1 MTLAFIFAE
10 VWWEKKQAE
19 LVEKNVSPWFACPS
33 FFFREGE
40 DVINDRKTQSCSF
53 PRSRKEHLSEP
64 LHHFSRAKRQR
75 TSQGRHGHPKTAGR
89 PFASKVAKRRS
100 DAWGASSSRGV
111 SSFYGARTR
120 LRSYEERRAKLC
132 CTRRF
137 LVISSV
143 RRQKTNLQISE
154 NSM

>member
-1 MTLAFIFAE
+1 MG
-10 VWWEKKQAE
+10 KKKSRRGS
-19 LVEKNVSPWFACPS
+19 LVQV

-75 TSQGRHGHPKTAGR
+75 ASQGRHGHPETAGR
-89 PFASKVAKRRS
+89 PFTSKVAKRRS
-100 DAWGASSSRGV
+100 DAWGASSSGRV

-120 LRSYEERRAKLC
+120 LRSYEERRAKLVA
-132 CTRRF
+132 REGFWLF
-137 LVISSV
+137 LVYADKKKTS
-143 RRQKTNLQISE
+143 RFQKTACE
-154 NSM
+154 F